1 MPKICR
7 GRFAILRRGRCLARR
22 DLAAGIDPR
31 RPVFR
36 SGHGE
41 PAGAPSLVWAGPQLL
56 RLGRIVALFAALV
69 VSLTLT
75 AAASA
80 DVSFTRAWGW
90 GVSDGASRFE
100 TCTST
105 CRGGSEGGG
114 AGQFALPRGVATG
127 SSGDVYVADE
137 YDNRIDEFSAAGA
150 FIEAWGWGV
159 ADGASKFETC
169 TSTCQAGI
177 AGGGA
182 GQLYDPAGVATD
194 PSGDVYVADLN
205 NERID
210 EFSAAGAFIEAYG
223 WGVVDGASKFEKCTS
238 TTTCRAGTEGRGAGQ
253 LFYPEGV
260 ATDSSGDVYV
270 ADSENERID
279 EFSAAGAFNEA
290 YGWGVVDGASKFE
303 TCTSTSTC
311 QAGIAGGGAGQL
323 DYPLDVAT
331 DSSGD
336 VYVADNGNL
345 RIDEFSAAGSFIEA
359 YGWGVVDGASSFET
373 CTSTCQAGLVGYGAG
388 QLYDPIGVATD
399 SSGDVYVVDYGGN
412 FRVDEFSAAGAFIK
426 AYGWGVLD
434 GMNHFE
440 ICTSTCQGGIDGS
453 GAGELYGAEGVA
465 TDSSGDVYVADSAEE
480 RIDEFSVGGAPST
493 TSTSLSGGG
502 QSGATISV
510 PENTAVSDTATLSGA
525 NASTA
530 TGTVTYSVY
539 SDSGCTTAVST
550 GTARSITTPGALPA
564 SSAVTL
570 GTPGRYYWRASYSG
584 DSANAASMNACGSEV
599 ETVTSP
605 VVGPPSAQIGSPADG
620 HTFSLNQSVATSFSC
635 AEASG
640 APGIKSCTDSNG
652 DASPGALHT
661 STAGTFTYTVTAR
674 SEDGQTGTASIS
686 YTVARGSQA
695 IAFTSRAPTTAV
707 AGGST
712 YAVAATGGASGNPVT
727 FSSTTSGVCTVS
739 GATVSFV
746 GAGMCTIDANQ
757 VGSSDYA
764 PAPTATQSFAVA
776 ASNKKQALCVV
787 PKLKGKSLA
796 AAKKALKT
804 AHCAVGHVTRHR
816 SSIVSKGRVI
826 SSSPKAGSRH
836 KAGTKIALTVSRGRR

>member
-1 MPKICR
+1 M
-7 GRFAILRRGRCLARR
+7 
-22 DLAAGIDPR
+22 
-31 RPVFR
+31 RP
-36 SGHGE
+36 
-41 PAGAPSLVWAGPQLL
+41 AP
-56 RLGRIVALFAALV
+56 
-69 VSLTLT
+69 
-75 AAASA
+75 
-80 DVSFTRAWGW
+80 
-90 GVSDGASRFE
+90 
-100 TCTST
+100 TST
-105 CRGGSEGGG
+105 CQAGIAGGG
-114 AGQFALPRGVATG
+114 AGQLGDPDGVATD
-127 SSGDVYVADE
+127 SSGDVYVADNGN
-137 YDNRIDEFSAAGA
+137 NRIDEFSAAGA
-150 FIEAWGWGV
+150 FIKAYGWGV
-159 ADGASKFETC
+159 SDGASQFETC

-182 GQLYDPAGVATD
+182 GQLYDPD
-194 PSGDVYVADLN
+194 
-205 NERID
+205 
-210 EFSAAGAFIEAYG
+210 
-223 WGVVDGASKFEKCTS
+223 
-238 TTTCRAGTEGRGAGQ
+238 
-253 LFYPEGV
+253 GV

-270 ADSENERID
+270 ADTRQQRI
-279 EFSAAGAFNEA
+279 
-290 YGWGVVDGASKFE
+290 
-303 TCTSTSTC
+303 
-311 QAGIAGGGAGQL
+311 
-323 DYPLDVAT
+323 
-331 DSSGD
+331 
-336 VYVADNGNL
+336 
-345 RIDEFSAAGSFIEA
+345 
-359 YGWGVVDGASSFET
+359 
-373 CTSTCQAGLVGYGAG
+373 
-388 QLYDPIGVATD
+388 
-399 SSGDVYVVDYGGN
+399 
-412 FRVDEFSAAGAFIK
+412 DEFSAAGAFIK
-426 AYGWGVLD
+426 AYGWGVSD
-434 GMNHFE
+434 GASQFE
-440 ICTSTCQGGIDGS
+440 TCTSTCQAGIGGG
-453 GAGELYGAEGVA
+453 GAGELDDPDGVA
-465 TDSSGDVYVADSAEE
+465 TDSSGDVYVADVDNE